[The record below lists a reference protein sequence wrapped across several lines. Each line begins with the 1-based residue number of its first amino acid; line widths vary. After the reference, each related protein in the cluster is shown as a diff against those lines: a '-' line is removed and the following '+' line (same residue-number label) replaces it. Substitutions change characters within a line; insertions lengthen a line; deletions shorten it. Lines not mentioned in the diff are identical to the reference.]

1 MHALETRE
9 FKKAKTSEHNL
20 LVPYI
25 LPDEFYLGFLGRVAI
40 INNHVSPA
48 ETNKLISNWIRET
61 GHAVHMQT
69 YPIAFSLAKLLK
81 LSVNDFVKQHTLE
94 AINGRIKS
102 KRLPSPKNINEISS
116 LKSLQALTS
125 IQLKPSACFCTEC
138 VKEDVDYRGFSYWRR
153 SHQLIGV
160 DWCLKHNI
168 ILSEVKTAKPF
179 RTTPASHLNLNNYV
193 NSDIDNYAEHPVI
206 LRYSQLLNDVLDLKE
221 SLDFKATSQV
231 ILNQSKTHNVRA
243 SIVGKK
249 KTLSDLMIE
258 KLPTEWL
265 NKHFPNLKKEEAG
278 TFLYGFDDIQKP
290 NGTSKSCINTLL
302 AAAVVFDS
310 PDEAIF
316 KLITY
321 QYTPQNQTKTN
332 NINSQTFLESYI
344 KNNGNVRKVAEE
356 ESIGYLSALKNATKM
371 GLPTLS
377 NIDRKTFEAIQDFYN
392 GSDLLTLMQ
401 NPEINHEKFTMAIR
415 TAGTQFS
422 STIKKLT
429 VNKHK

>member
-1 MHALETRE
+1 M
-9 FKKAKTSEHNL
+9 
-20 LVPYI
+20 
-25 LPDEFYLGFLGRVAI
+25 
-40 INNHVSPA
+40 
-48 ETNKLISNWIRET
+48 
-61 GHAVHMQT
+61 
-69 YPIAFSLAKLLK
+69 
-81 LSVNDFVKQHTLE
+81 
-94 AINGRIKS
+94 
-102 KRLPSPKNINEISS
+102 
-116 LKSLQALTS
+116 QALTS

-138 VKEDVDYRGFSYWRR
+138 VTEDVEYRGISYWRR

-168 ILSEVKTAKPF
+168 ILSEVKTATPF
-179 RTTPASHLNLNNYV
+179 RTTPASHLKLNNYV
-193 NSDIDNYAEHPVI
+193 TSDIHNYAEHPVI

-221 SLDFKATSQV
+221 PLDFKATSQV

-243 SIVGKK
+243 STVGKK

-258 KLPTEWL
+258 ILPAEWL
-265 NKHFPNLKKEEAG
+265 NKHFPNLKKDNFG
-278 TFLYGFDDIQKP
+278 TFLYGFDDIQRP

-316 KLITY
+316 KLTTH
-321 QYTPQNQTKTN
+321 QYSPQNQTKKN
-332 NINSQTFLESYI
+332 NINSQSFLASYI

-371 GLPTLS
+371 GLTPLS
-377 NIDRKTFEAIQDFYN
+377 NMDEKTFEAILDFYN

-415 TAGTQFS
+415 TAGTQFA

-429 VNKHK
+429 VKKQK